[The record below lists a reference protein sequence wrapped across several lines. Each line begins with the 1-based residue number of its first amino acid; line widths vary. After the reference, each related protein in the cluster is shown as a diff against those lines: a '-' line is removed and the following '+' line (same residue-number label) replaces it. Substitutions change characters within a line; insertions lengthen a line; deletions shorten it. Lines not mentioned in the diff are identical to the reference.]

1 MTIYDFIEKS
11 SAEAKD
17 FLKKNKLNISSSDIK
32 EYFDNLP
39 NEEKEI
45 FLAEQDE
52 KYLRTNYNLLVVN
65 YTTDILNIDNL
76 KPIGELL

>member
-11 SAEAKD
+11 SAEVKD

-52 KYLRTNYNLLVVN
+52 KYLRANYNLLVVN

-76 KPIGELL
+76 KPVGELL

>member
-11 SAEAKD
+11 SAEVKD
-17 FLKKNKLNISSSDIK
+17 FFKKNKLNISSSDIK

-52 KYLRTNYNLLVVN
+52 KYLRANYNLLVVN
-65 YTTDILNIDNL
+65 YTSDILKIDNL
-76 KPIGELL
+76 KPVDEIL